1 MTMAKTKVVL
11 EKILSLKP
19 ERRLNRRLLSPGMI
33 VLAVFRLFTNY
44 MSPCGEED
52 LSESIFQSHCTQGVL
67 QVIHAVLQL
76 PREIALPG
84 DARLRLPDALPSDV
98 IPLPL

>member
-44 MSPCGEED
+44 LSPCGEED
-52 LSESIFQSHCTQGVL
+52 FGESLPSNLCTQGVL
-67 QVIHAVLQL
+67 KVIHVVLQF
-76 PREIALPG
+76 PPG
-84 DARLRLPDALPSDV
+84 TEPPDDARLRLPDALPSDV